1 MKRPNLG
8 DTGFC
13 AAVERDNGRI
23 SGKSVEF
30 LCEVEGRLLL
40 LTGRFFC
47 LGNPDRE
54 SVVVRYTGRLGHRD
68 AASSDYVFP
77 VSSFHLRS
85 TIPATRAGAFADF
98 LMERPLKFTDSS
110 RLHTT
115 PEPRSAALAV

>member
-13 AAVERDNGRI
+13 AAIERDNGRI

-40 LTGRFFC
+40 LTGHFLC
-47 LGNPDRE
+47 LGNPGRE
-54 SVVVRYTGRLGHRD
+54 SVVVRYTGRLGRID
-68 AASSDYVFP
+68 GASSDYVFP

-85 TIPATRAGAFADF
+85 TIPVTRAGAFADF
-98 LMERPLKFTDSS
+98 HMETPLKFSDCS
-110 RLHTT
+110 RLHTL
-115 PEPRSAALAV
+115 PEVHSDALAV